1 MTPGGGRWWAAAAV
15 ASLTLALAYPAGAQ
29 TQLYGFNVEGELTL
43 GGRIYIERPPPEE
56 RSMFEQYRDLP
67 EAPFG
72 AFRFRFFRPD
82 ESYSLEF
89 GGFNIWQEDQSYF
102 LSTGRLGLWSFDFE
116 WDQIPHTL
124 STDARSLYTETSAG
138 VLSLPTPRPSLPSHN
153 LAPFRDVRTEWD
165 VARFSVT
172 VTPTLDLDLK
182 AEYTLTQ
189 KDGNRPLSMAFG
201 SPGNNFAEFVQPID
215 QTIHDFRLRASY
227 AGQGWQLQ
235 GSYALSI
242 FQNGLDSLTAANPC
256 FGLRAALPAGCGNDA
271 NGAPATGRL
280 SVAPNNMAHTIAL
293 AGAVTLP
300 MRTRVSANLSYSLRM
315 QDDSFLP
322 HTNNPALASDPSLA
336 LPSSNLD
343 GIVQTVLFNLNAVSR
358 PLPALTLTAKYR
370 LYDLID
376 DSDEL
381 VFPGHVINDRS
392 IVNEPRVNGQW
403 GYLKQNA
410 DLDGRWRFGEPVAL
424 TVGGAWERWDRDEHR
439 EVSTTNEYFGKV
451 ALDVTPVDWF
461 LGRLTW
467 IPSFRR
473 ISDYNPQ
480 AHLQHSVVE
489 EDPSDLAGQGQSPLL
504 RKFDEA
510 DRDRQRIDLMLQFTP
525 LDTLTISPI
534 GGYRY
539 DDYIDSSLGLQ
550 SVETWTAG
558 LDIGWSP
565 REWLSFSIGYEYESL
580 ESRQQSRSR
589 EQTGTTVFDFT
600 DFTWTSK
607 NVDRIQT
614 VYAGIRTTLI
624 PKVLD
629 WTVDLAYSS
638 ANGQVNT
645 SNPTTPTS
653 GTLAQRT
660 NATAKPFPA
669 ADDSLIRLGTAI
681 RYAFA
686 KRWTATVAYA
696 FEKFD
701 GTDFKTDG
709 LNPFV
714 PGNTSIWLGSDAR
727 DYTAQYVT
735 LGLSYRF
742 E

>member
-1 MTPGGGRWWAAAAV
+1 MASAAT
-15 ASLTLALAYPAGAQ
+15 LMLALAYPARAE
-29 TQLYGFNVEGELTL
+29 TQLYGFNVEGEFDL

-56 RSMFEQYRDLP
+56 RSIFEQYRDLP

-72 AFRFRFFRPD
+72 AFRFRLFRPD
-82 ESYSLEF
+82 ESYSLDL
-89 GGFNIWQEDQSYF
+89 GGYNIGQKDQAYF
-102 LSTGRLGLWSFDFE
+102 LSTGRLGLWNFDFE

-124 STDARSLYTETSAG
+124 STDARSLYTEPSVG
-138 VLSLPTPRPSLPSHN
+138 VFSLPSPRPPLSAYN
-153 LAPFRDVRTEWD
+153 LAPFQDVRTEWD

-182 AEYTLTQ
+182 ADYTLTR
-189 KDGNRPLSMAFG
+189 KNGNRPLSMAFG
-201 SPGNNFAEFVQPID
+201 SPGNNFAEFIQPID

-227 AGQGWQLQ
+227 AGEGWRLQ

-242 FQNGLDSLTAANPC
+242 FRNGLDSLTAANPC
-256 FGLRAALPAGCGNDA
+256 FGLQAPAPPAGCGADA
-271 NGAPATGRL
+271 TGAPASGRL
-280 SVAPNNMAHTIAL
+280 SVAPNNIAHTISL
-293 AGAVTLP
+293 AGAVILP
-300 MRTRVSANLSYSLRM
+300 LRTQLSANVSYSLRM
-315 QDDSFLP
+315 QDDNFLP
-322 HTNNPALASDPSLA
+322 HTNNAALASSPSLV
-336 LPSSNLD
+336 LPRSSLD

-358 PLPALTLTAKYR
+358 PLAPLTLTAKYR

-376 DSDEL
+376 DSKEL

-392 IVNEPRVNGQW
+392 LVNEPRVNGQW

-410 DLDGRWRFGEPVAL
+410 ELDGRWRFGEPVAL
-424 TVGGAWERWDRDEHR
+424 TAGGGWERWDRDEHR
-439 EVSTTNEYFGKV
+439 EVPTSNEYFGKA

-461 LGRLTW
+461 LGRLTY

-473 ISDYNPQ
+473 ISEYNTE

-489 EDPSDLAGQGQSPLL
+489 EDPSSLAGQGQSVLL
-504 RKFDEA
+504 RKFDEG
-510 DRDRQRIDLMLQFTP
+510 DRDRQRVDLMLQFTP
-525 LDTLTISPI
+525 IETLTISPI

-539 DDYIDSSLGLQ
+539 DDYINSPLGLQ
-550 SVETWTAG
+550 KVETWTAG

-565 REWLSFSIGYEYESL
+565 SEWLSFSIGYEYEFV

-589 EQTGTTVFDFT
+589 EQTGTTIFDFA

-614 VYAGIRTTLI
+614 VYAGIRATLI

-645 SNPTTPTS
+645 SNPTKPTS
-653 GTLAQRT
+653 GTLAQQT
-660 NATAKPFPA
+660 SATAKPFPS

-686 KRWTATVAYA
+686 KRWTATLAYA
-696 FEKFD
+696 FEKFE
-701 GTDFKTDG
+701 GTDFRTDG

-714 PGNTSIWLGSDAR
+714 PGVTSIWLGSDAR

-742 E
+742 D